1 MKKNILALVSALSLL
16 LTLSACGRPAA
27 AKTLD
32 TQTPPEQLEET
43 EQPETAAPAVS
54 ESQKEPEQMPDPAS
68 ISDDVSIRQPEPR
81 PCVGTMLLSGEAQDA
96 FAAVT
101 DEEICLWDSASGG
114 QLLAVARFPIA
125 LSGAKDAL
133 ECCDFTDLDG
143 DGSSELSAELSFADG
158 STASLVWFYADGGLV
173 YNEEFSRLPGE
184 APAAGTE

>member
-1 MKKNILALVSALSLL
+1 MKKNILALVAALSLL
-16 LTLSACGRPAA
+16 LALSACSSPAA
-27 AKTLD
+27 AKTMD
-32 TQTPPEQLEET
+32 TPNQLEQT

-54 ESQKEPEQMPDPAS
+54 EPQKEPEQMPDPAS
-68 ISDDVSIRQPEPR
+68 ISDDTRTRQPESR
-81 PCVGTMLLSGEAQDA
+81 PCVGTMLLNGESLDA

-125 LSGAKDAL
+125 LAGAKDAL
-133 ECCDFTDLDG
+133 ESCDFTDLDG
-143 DGSSELSAELSFADG
+143 DGSSELSAEFSFADG

>member
-1 MKKNILALVSALSLL
+1 MKKNILVFGAALSLL

-27 AKTLD
+27 AKVMD
-32 TQTPPEQLEET
+32 TPNQPEQLAQPV
-43 EQPETAAPAVS
+43 QPET
-54 ESQKEPEQMPDPAS
+54 
-68 ISDDVSIRQPEPR
+68 R
-81 PCVGTMLLSGEAQDA
+81 PCVGSMLLNGEAQDV

-133 ECCDFTDLDG
+133 ESCDFTDLDG
-143 DGSSELSAELSFADG
+143 DGSSELSAEFSFADG
-158 STASLVWFYADGGLV
+158 STASLVWFYTDGGLV

-184 APAAGTE
+184 ASAAGTE

>member
-1 MKKNILALVSALSLL
+1 MKKNILVFGAALSLL

-27 AKTLD
+27 AKVMD
-32 TQTPPEQLEET
+32 TPNQPEQLAQPV
-43 EQPETAAPAVS
+43 QPETAAPAVS
-54 ESQKEPEQMPDPAS
+54 ESQKEPEQTPDPAG
-68 ISDDVSIRQPEPR
+68 ISDDTRTRQPETR
-81 PCVGTMLLSGEAQDA
+81 PCVGSMLLNGEAQDV

-133 ECCDFTDLDG
+133 ESCDFTDLDG
-143 DGSSELSAELSFADG
+143 DGSCELSAEFSFADG
-158 STASLVWFYADGGLV
+158 STASLVWFYTDGGLV

-184 APAAGTE
+184 ASAAGTE